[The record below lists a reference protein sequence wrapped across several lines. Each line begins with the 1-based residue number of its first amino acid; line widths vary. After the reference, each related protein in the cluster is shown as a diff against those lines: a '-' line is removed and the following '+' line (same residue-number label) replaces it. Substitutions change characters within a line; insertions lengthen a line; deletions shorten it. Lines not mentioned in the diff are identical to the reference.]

1 MIFSFPA
8 NFIIILKKACIS
20 FILFNRKIIQ
30 TSLFQF
36 KNPFSFKFF
45 VSESLKLLI
54 IHACIFPI
62 QFLPITFLLSKTII
76 PQTITSSQ
84 FKLII
89 FKTTGI
95 GDTSNERSQF
105 ANKIKRCSSIAPTCK
120 LGIISNSI
128 AENSKVMS
136 PASLRTKL
144 GESSR
149 IPKQV
154 KYPQRNFQ
162 RSVQLNDD
170 APSDET
176 LYS

>member
-20 FILFNRKIIQ
+20 SFILFNRKIIQ
-30 TSLFQF
+30 TSLCQF

-45 VSESLKLLI
+45 VSESLKLLSTRVSFQFNFFQSLSF
-54 IHACIFPI
+54 FP
-62 QFLPITFLLSKTII
+62 TII

-105 ANKIKRCSSIAPTCK
+105 ANKIKRCTSIAPTCK

-149 IPKQV
+149 ILKQV

>member
-1 MIFSFPA
+1 MIFSFPT
-8 NFIIILKKACIS
+8 NFIIILKKACTSPSYYSIEKLFKHRYANLKTRSVSNSSFLNRSNYYPHVYLSNSIS
-20 FILFNRKIIQ
+20 SNH
-30 TSLFQF
+30 
-36 KNPFSFKFF
+36 FF
-45 VSESLKLLI
+45 
-54 IHACIFPI
+54 FP
-62 QFLPITFLLSKTII
+62 TII

>member
-1 MIFSFPA
+1 MIFSFPT

-30 TSLFQF
+30 TSLCQF

-45 VSESLKLLI
+45 VSESLKLYPHVYLSNSI
-54 IHACIFPI
+54 SSNHFFFP
-62 QFLPITFLLSKTII
+62 TII

-105 ANKIKRCSSIAPTCK
+105 ANKIKRCTSIAPTCK

-149 IPKQV
+149 ILKQV